1 MTGPD
6 RASRVRPDTGQA
18 VYRQKWGEGAR
29 DMTDWAIRQTGWAS
43 LHARI
48 RRLTGRHDSED
59 LLQTALLHILERG
72 HTGIANTEAY
82 VLRTARNLAID
93 EYRRE
98 QRDGLVSLPPDQTEA
113 IACPMPLPDAVVLGR
128 QQLARLSTAFTGLDA
143 RTARIFLMHRLDHLP
158 YRTIAV
164 QIGVS
169 VSTVEKQIS
178 RALCILTTALLDVDP
193 P

>member
-1 MTGPD
+1 
-6 RASRVRPDTGQA
+6 
-18 VYRQKWGEGAR
+18 
-29 DMTDWAIRQTGWAS
+29 MTDWAIRQTGWAS

-82 VLRTARNLAID
+82 VLRAARNLAID

-98 QRDGLVSLPPDQTEA
+98 RRDSLVSLVSLVSLPPEQADS
-113 IACPMPLPDAVVLGR
+113 IACPLPLPDAVVLGR
-128 QQLARLSTAFTGLDA
+128 QQLARLSAAFAALDA

-158 YRTIAV
+158 YRTIAA
-164 QIGVS
+164 QLGVS

-178 RALCILTTALLDVDP
+178 KALCVLTTALLDGDAA
-193 P
+193 